1 MLILHETELSK
12 IWREFF
18 SPLFF
23 KSEYGFLPSHSP
35 WCTSFLSSINK
46 LILFWY
52 NNYTKFFVIFLV
64 PHFVLPNYL
73 QSSLGASIVIQ
84 QKRRLYPAPAC
95 AERIKL
101 IPTYILRESDM
112 IDSQQPVSPTLR
124 VHTEWLSSEHLIKTA
139 YRWPTDVLKFSFTV
153 SISVW
158 FYYYPSLG
166 ISWNKLSGSQL
177 IAATERW
184 SY

>member
-1 MLILHETELSK
+1 M
-12 IWREFF
+12 
-18 SPLFF
+18 
-23 KSEYGFLPSHSP
+23 
-35 WCTSFLSSINK
+35 
-46 LILFWY
+46 
-52 NNYTKFFVIFLV
+52 FLV
-64 PHFVLPNYL
+64 PHFLLPNYL

-84 QKRRLYPAPAC
+84 QKGRLYPAPAC

-101 IPTYILRESDM
+101 IPTDILRESDT
-112 IDSQQPVSPTLR
+112 IDSQQPVPSTLR
-124 VHTEWLSSEHLIKTA
+124 VRVEWLPSEHLIKKA
-139 YRWPTDVLKFSFTV
+139 YRWATEVLKFSFTV